1 MKPEDVPVELLRLAV
16 TAMNTNEELPEQDR
30 DQTPAHILDA
40 VLTEHEKQ
48 VRAKVAEEI
57 LADVAGLFAARIG
70 ADLWEAAYRSARVAR
85 GEAS

>member
-1 MKPEDVPVELLRLAV
+1 
-16 TAMNTNEELPEQDR
+16 MN
-30 DQTPAHILDA
+30 AHILAA